1 MIPHWK
7 QKFVLLWTGQALSI
21 LSSMVSQYALIWYL
35 TDLTGS
41 PAVLSLAT
49 MAAMV
54 PQGVLS
60 LFTGAFAD
68 RFDRRIIMMISD
80 GAIGI
85 ISLALAALAFAGPL
99 PVAPIL
105 VVAALRSVG
114 GAFHSPCIQAVT
126 PLIAPPESLTRCA
139 GWSQGIQTVSM
150 LLSPALA
157 SVLYA
162 HVPLAWILLL
172 DTLGAVFAIGGV
184 LLARLPVLRAG
195 EHGAPLR
202 LWQDTREGLAVLRSH
217 RWLWELTLICAL
229 FSVAFMPV
237 SALFPLM
244 SMDYFGG
251 DSASAALV
259 ETLFSAGMLL
269 GSVSLGLWGGTRDK
283 ILTMTAAVLGLGLTL
298 VLSGLL
304 PPQRLLGLRGAVRAD
319 GPVRPL
325 LQLGVHG
332 PDPDPGGAGVPGP
345 GAGADGGHH
354 DPGLPGGAGPHR
366 PVRRGCRAHRVVPPL
381 RRGHPGL
388 RGAHAP
394 PPRRAHLLPV
404 VAGHPKTW
412 YNGLPDPLYHVSV

>member
-1 MIPHWK
+1 MT
-7 QKFVLLWTGQALSI
+7 QQ
-21 LSSMVSQYALIWYL
+21 
-35 TDLTGS
+35 DND
-41 PAVLSLAT
+41 
-49 MAAMV
+49 
-54 PQGVLS
+54 
-60 LFTGAFAD
+60 GAFGDLFLDEGWYGVTTPGAD
-68 RFDRRIIMMISD
+68 LRTVRPLYAILPD
-80 GAIGI
+80 GQMRVARLTPEEEAAQEARDPFERDPNP
-85 ISLALAALAFAGPL
+85 LADESAGESVAELVRVAYGYVVAREPLAVESPEAFAGPL

-229 FSVAFMPV
+229 FSVAFLPV

-269 GSVSLGLWGGTRDK
+269 GSVILGLWGGTRDK

-304 PPQRLLGLRGAVRAD
+304 PPGGFWAFAALSGLMGLSAPFFNSVFMALIQTRVEPEYLGRVLGLTGAIMTLASPVGLGLTALFAGAAGLTVWFLLSGVVTLACGGLMLLLPAVRTCS
-319 GPVRPL
+319 R
-325 LQLGVHG
+325 
-332 PDPDPGGAGVPGP
+332 
-345 GAGADGGHH
+345 
-354 DPGLPGGAGPHR
+354 
-366 PVRRGCRAHRVVPPL
+366 
-381 RRGHPGL
+381 
-388 RGAHAP
+388 
-394 PPRRAHLLPV
+394 
-404 VAGHPKTW
+404 
-412 YNGLPDPLYHVSV
+412 

>member
-68 RFDRRIIMMISD
+68 RFDRRIIMMVSD
-80 GAIGI
+80 GAIGL

-105 VVAALRSVG
+105 AVAALRSVG
-114 GAFHSPCIQAVT
+114 GAFHAPCIQAVT

-195 EHGAPLR
+195 GPRGPPRRGAGPTGGR
-202 LWQDTREGLAVLRSH
+202 GGA
-217 RWLWELTLICAL
+217 TLCPGGGGR
-229 FSVAFMPV
+229 VN
-237 SALFPLM
+237 
-244 SMDYFGG
+244 DRGG
-251 DSASAALV
+251 DSP
-259 ETLFSAGMLL
+259 
-269 GSVSLGLWGGTRDK
+269 R
-283 ILTMTAAVLGLGLTL
+283 
-298 VLSGLL
+298 
-304 PPQRLLGLRGAVRAD
+304 R
-319 GPVRPL
+319 
-325 LQLGVHG
+325 
-332 PDPDPGGAGVPGP
+332 PGGGAPAAGGEP
-345 GAGADGGHH
+345 
-354 DPGLPGGAGPHR
+354 
-366 PVRRGCRAHRVVPPL
+366 
-381 RRGHPGL
+381 RGHCG
-388 RGAHAP
+388 GF
-394 PPRRAHLLPV
+394 V
-404 VAGHPKTW
+404 
-412 YNGLPDPLYHVSV
+412 